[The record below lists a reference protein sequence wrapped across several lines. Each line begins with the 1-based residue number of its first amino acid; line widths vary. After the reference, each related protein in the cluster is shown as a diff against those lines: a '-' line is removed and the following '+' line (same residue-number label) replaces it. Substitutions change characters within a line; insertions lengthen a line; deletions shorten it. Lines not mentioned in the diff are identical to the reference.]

1 MYGLIREIGS
11 SLCRMKK
18 QVRVCEGS
26 GLYTIIIITKQ
37 IYTVIPG
44 NVLEMG
50 LVSN

>member
-11 SLCRMKK
+11 SACRMKK

-26 GLYTIIIITKQ
+26 GLYTIIITKQ